1 MTTLQATMRP
11 IVKPSTIIALH
22 ASGGSGAQWKVL
34 AQRARHDF
42 HVVAP
47 DLYGH
52 GIARAWAGAPAN
64 IVAADAERVGRHAAE
79 AIGPVHLVG
88 HSYGGAIALRVALE
102 HPERVASVAVYEPV
116 PLRILF
122 DYNRKHR
129 AASEVAEIADNIR
142 RALIGGNAWR
152 AAERF
157 VDYWVGRPQ
166 WARLAP
172 EKQATIAKRMP
183 VILSH
188 FVSLRRDAIRLR
200 DYANLRIPVLYLS
213 GRDTRASA
221 RRMSEL
227 LSSTL
232 PDIEREILSD
242 MGHLGPITHAEIV
255 AQRIARF
262 VYGHAEGWPMQ
273 ERKAA

>member
-1 MTTLQATMRP
+1 MRTLQGTMDR

-22 ASGGSGAQWKVL
+22 ASGGSGSQWKAL
-34 AQRARHDF
+34 GERAKHDF

-47 DLYGH
+47 YLYGH
-52 GIARAWAGAPAN
+52 GIAPAWAGAPAN
-64 IVAADAERVGRHAAE
+64 IVAADAERVARYAGE
-79 AIGPVHLVG
+79 AIGAVHLVG
-88 HSYGGAIALRVALE
+88 HSYGGAIALRVALD

-129 AASEVAEIADNIR
+129 AASEVAEVADNIR

-157 VDYWVGRPQ
+157 VEYWAGATQ
-166 WARLAP
+166 WSRLAL
-172 EKQATIAKRMP
+172 EKQAAMAKRMP

-188 FVSLRRDAIRLR
+188 FVSLRQDAIRLR
-200 DYANLRIPVLYLS
+200 DYASVTAPVLYLS

-221 RRMSEL
+221 RRMAEL
-227 LSSTL
+227 LSATL
-232 PDIEREILSD
+232 PDIEHEILRG
-242 MGHLGPITHAEIV
+242 MAHLGPITHAGDV

-262 VYGHAEGWPMQ
+262 VYGHAEGWPLQ

>member
-1 MTTLQATMRP
+1 MRP

-142 RALIGGNAWR
+142 RALIGGNTWR

-157 VDYWVGRPQ
+157 VDYWSGGQQ
-166 WARLAP
+166 WTRLTL
-172 EKQATIAKRMP
+172 EKQAAFARRMP